1 MSSPVKRSQGKGRL
15 WYNAA
20 RPPKESALTRWLTL
34 ALLLLG
40 VLALPKWVL
49 GWQFGRR
56 IISPAEAP
64 LSPVAIVFGAGL
76 RRDGTPTTVLA
87 DRVETAAELF
97 LAGKV
102 ERLLMTG
109 SVRAGYDEPAAM
121 AARAEELGVPRQAIV
136 LDPGGVRT
144 FESCLRAREI
154 LGVRSA
160 LLVSQRFHLPRAL
173 ALCEAQGIEASGV
186 AADRSTYSVRAR
198 SFWELREFP
207 ASLVAVFEAL
217 LSLSKTA
224 DSA

>member
-1 MSSPVKRSQGKGRL
+1 M
-15 WYNAA
+15 
-20 RPPKESALTRWLTL
+20 TRWLVLL
-34 ALLLLG
+34 ALALAI
-40 VLALPKWVL
+40 LALPKWVL

-56 IISPAEAP
+56 ITSVASAP
-64 LSPVAIVFGAGL
+64 TRPVAIVFGAGL

-97 LAGKV
+97 LACKV

-121 AARAEELGVPRQAIV
+121 AARAEELGVPRQAID

-144 FESCLRAREI
+144 FESCLRASEI

-173 ALCEAQGIEASGV
+173 ALCADQGIEARGV
-186 AADRSTYSVRAR
+186 AADRSTYSAR
-198 SFWELREFP
+198 SRSLWELREYP

-217 LSLSKTA
+217 LSRPKAPDAT
-224 DSA
+224 

>member
-1 MSSPVKRSQGKGRL
+1 MS
-15 WYNAA
+15 
-20 RPPKESALTRWLTL
+20 RWLVLL
-34 ALLLLG
+34 ALAL
-40 VLALPKWVL
+40 VALALPKWVL

-56 IISPAEAP
+56 ITSPLEAP
-64 LSPVAIVFGAGL
+64 SSPVAIVFGAGL

-97 LAGKV
+97 HAGKV

-121 AARAEELGVPRQAIV
+121 AARAEELGVPREAIV

-144 FESCLRAREI
+144 FESCLRAGEI

-173 ALCEAQGIEASGV
+173 ALCAAQGIQASGV
-186 AADRSTYSVRAR
+186 AADRSTYSARAR
-198 SFWELREFP
+198 SFWELREYP

-217 LSLSKTA
+217 LSRSRTV
-224 DSA
+224 DST